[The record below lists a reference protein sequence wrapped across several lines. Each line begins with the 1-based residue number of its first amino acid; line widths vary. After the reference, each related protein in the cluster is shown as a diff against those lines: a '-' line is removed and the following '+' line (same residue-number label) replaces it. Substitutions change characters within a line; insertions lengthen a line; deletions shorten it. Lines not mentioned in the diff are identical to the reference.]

1 METVIQLH
9 GVGRKYRLGQTVV
22 PALRSVTASF
32 GRGEFTAVAGPS
44 GSGKTTLLNLI
55 GCLDK
60 PDEGRVIFDGSDVTA
75 RPLHKLAGLRQKFFG
90 YVFQTFNLIPVLSAY
105 ENVEF
110 PLLLDGRVGPADRKV
125 RVEALLER
133 VGLANH
139 RRHRPNQLSGGQRQR
154 VALARAL
161 VAKPLAVLADEPT
174 ANLDSTTGAEIIAL
188 MADLNASE
196 KVTFVFATHD
206 PQIIGKAGRV
216 LWMADGAIQ
225 KDAPAMELA
234 QVS

>member
-1 METVIQLH
+1 MESVIQLH
-9 GVGRKYRLGQTVV
+9 SVGRKYTLGQTVV
-22 PALRSVTASF
+22 PALRAVTASF
-32 GRGEFTAVAGPS
+32 GRGELTAVAGPS

-60 PDEGRVIFDGSDVTA
+60 PDEGRVIIDGRDVSA
-75 RPLHKLAGLRQKFFG
+75 QPLHKLAGLRQKFFG

-110 PLLLDGRVGPADRKV
+110 PLLLDGRTGAAERKA
-125 RVEALLER
+125 RVETLLER
-133 VGLANH
+133 VGLAGH

-174 ANLDSTTGAEIIAL
+174 ANLDSTTGAEIVAL

-196 KVTFVFATHD
+196 KVTFVLATHD
-206 PQIIGKAGRV
+206 SQIIGKAGRV

-225 KDAPAMELA
+225 QDRPAIELA

>member
-1 METVIQLH
+1 MDTAIQLDR
-9 GVGRKYRLGQTVV
+9 VSRKYKLGQTAVR
-22 PALRSVTASF
+22 ALREVSATF

-55 GCLDK
+55 GCLDR
-60 PDEGRVIFDGSDVTA
+60 PDEGRVIIDGRDVSGQ
-75 RPLHKLAGLRQKFFG
+75 PLHKLASLRQKFFG

-110 PLLLDGRVGPADRKV
+110 PLLLDGRTGAAERKA

-133 VGLANH
+133 VGLAGH

-188 MADLNASE
+188 MAELNASE
-196 KVTFVFATHD
+196 KVTFVLATHD
-206 PQIIGKAGRV
+206 SQIIGKAGRV

-225 KDAPAMELA
+225 QDRPAIELA

>member
-1 METVIQLH
+1 MDTAIQLH
-9 GVGRKYRLGQTVV
+9 RVSRKYKLGQTAV
-22 PALRSVTASF
+22 PALREVSATF

-60 PDEGRVIFDGSDVTA
+60 PDDGRVIIDGRDVSA
-75 RPLHKLAGLRQKFFG
+75 QPLHKLAGLRQKFFG

-110 PLLLDGRVGPADRKV
+110 PLLLDGRTGTAERKA

-133 VGLANH
+133 VGLAGH

-161 VAKPLAVLADEPT
+161 VGKPLAVLADEPT

-188 MADLNASE
+188 MADLNVSE
-196 KVTFVFATHD
+196 KVTFVLATHD
-206 PQIIGKAGRV
+206 SQIIGKAGRV

-225 KDAPAMELA
+225 QDRPTIELA